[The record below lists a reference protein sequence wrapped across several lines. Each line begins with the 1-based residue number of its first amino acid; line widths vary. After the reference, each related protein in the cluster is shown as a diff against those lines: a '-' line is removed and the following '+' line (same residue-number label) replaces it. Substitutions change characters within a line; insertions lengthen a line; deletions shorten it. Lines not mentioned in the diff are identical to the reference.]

1 MHARGALILVV
12 VFSLS
17 PWPLSRQNG
26 FSDFDAFF
34 GRFKAAVTQKDK
46 ATLSKLMAP
55 RFDFILAQ
63 NVAPADVFDAL
74 DANGGQQW
82 SNLQRAVEGQPVAYN

>member
-1 MHARGALILVV
+1 
-12 VFSLS
+12 
-17 PWPLSRQNG
+17 
-26 FSDFDAFF
+26 
-34 GRFKAAVTQKDK
+34 
-46 ATLSKLMAP
+46 MAP